1 MSNKSDFQ
9 KISVLIVDDNPHM
22 RKLVTALLHAL
33 GFKQVREAIDGADAF
48 KEMKL
53 SPPDIVICD
62 WVMSPLDGIDF
73 VRLIRTAPDSPN
85 PYVPI
90 IMLTG
95 HSEKHR
101 VTEAR
106 DAGVNEFLI
115 KPISAKSLYSRIYT
129 IIEKPRPFIKTKTY
143 FGPDRRRKKDSK
155 YKGPERRAQKSDENL
170 SKDQID
176 KLMSQDSA

>member
-1 MSNKSDFQ
+1 MVDKKPNDLQ
-9 KISVLIVDDNPHM
+9 KVSVLIVDDNPHM
-22 RKLVTALLHAL
+22 RKLVSTLLHGL
-33 GFKQVREAIDGADAF
+33 GFKDVREALDGADAF

-53 SPPDIVICD
+53 NPPDIVVCD

-95 HSEKHR
+95 HSEREK

-106 DAGVNEFLI
+106 DAGVNEFLV
-115 KPISAKSLYSRIYT
+115 KPISAKGLYARIYT
-129 IIEKPRPFIKTKTY
+129 IIEHPRPFIKSKTY
-143 FGPDRRRKKDSK
+143 FGPDRRRSTAP
-155 YKGPERRAQKSDENL
+155 YAGAERRKEDPESV
-170 SKDQID
+170 D
-176 KLMSQDSA
+176 KR